1 MLHITR
7 NIKTIREKLKLSQAQ
22 MAGKLDVKRSTYA
35 EWERET
41 IPQADIIVRI
51 SELAG
56 ISCDEI
62 LSEAGEFSINGQKP
76 KQNKKISTSPDYQ
89 IGVLTGKLETKDE
102 VIMAKDQT
110 IEVQK
115 EFMDLLKTNLG
126 SLSDGQQRIYSWIRS
141 GILYH
146 VAKINA
152 GNKKMEA
159 ADLGSLDKM
168 LEDSLKID
176 LKSDKAASA
185 RK

>member
-1 MLHITR
+1 MA
-7 NIKTIREKLKLSQAQ
+7 EKLE
-22 MAGKLDVKRSTYA
+22 VKRSTYA

-41 IPQADIIVRI
+41 IPQADIIVKI

-62 LSEAGEFSINGQKP
+62 LSENGDFSVNGALRE
-76 KQNKKISTSPDYQ
+76 KKKASTSPDYQ

-102 VIMAKDQT
+102 VITAKDQT
-110 IEVQK
+110 ILVQK
-115 EFMDLLKTNLG
+115 EFMELLKTNLG
-126 SLSDGQQRIYSWIRS
+126 SISDGQQRIYSWIRS

-146 VAKINA
+146 VAKING

-176 LKSDKAASA
+176 LKSDRAASA

>member
-1 MLHITR
+1 MA
-7 NIKTIREKLKLSQAQ
+7 EKLE
-22 MAGKLDVKRSTYA
+22 VKRSTYA

-41 IPQADIIVRI
+41 IPQADIIVKI
-51 SELAG
+51 SALAG

-62 LSEAGEFSINGQKP
+62 LSENGDFSVNGTP
-76 KQNKKISTSPDYQ
+76 REKKKASTSPDYQ

-102 VIMAKDQT
+102 VITAKDQT
-110 IEVQK
+110 ILVQK
-115 EFMDLLKTNLG
+115 EFMELLKTNLG
-126 SLSDGQQRIYSWIRS
+126 SISDGQQRIYSWIRS

-146 VAKINA
+146 VAKING

-176 LKSDKAASA
+176 LKSDRAASA